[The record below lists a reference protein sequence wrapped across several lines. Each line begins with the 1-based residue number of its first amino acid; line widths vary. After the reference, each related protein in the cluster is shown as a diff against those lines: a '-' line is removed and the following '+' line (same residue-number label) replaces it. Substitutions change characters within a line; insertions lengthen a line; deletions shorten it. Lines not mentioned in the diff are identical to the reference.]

1 MKNGVMEGV
10 QKGRLRHLGRPKVP
24 MNMNDLRMSAVWT
37 EKYRPTRLSDI
48 KGHRRIKQLFERA
61 VAHEFRGFPPVILY
75 GPPGTG
81 KTSIAL
87 ALANE
92 AYPGISSHISS
103 LYLNASDERSIEVI
117 RERILQ
123 FTQTI
128 WPGVTRKFVIFD
140 EVETMTEP
148 AQASLRALLDDV
160 DRDGHMTAPLFIF
173 LCNSLYRVHPALRSR
188 CVALFCGHVPIVHVR
203 DTLVSIQKAEGVVEE
218 DIKIPSDLTFKIQRG
233 DLRSFV
239 AAIQFGNEL
248 NPWDEWFERLETSA
262 KHHKSIFVWED
273 GLKKAPFC
281 ILIRHVFLWMQ
292 EKKLLDK
299 TEAAA
304 NFVQTCLEVQDAPQ
318 PTVLAVIPPAWEA
331 VLNS

>member
-1 MKNGVMEGV
+1 MASTV
-10 QKGRLRHLGRPKVP
+10 
-24 MNMNDLRMSAVWT
+24 VWT
-37 EKYRPTRLSDI
+37 EKYRPTKLADI
-48 KGHRRIKQLFERA
+48 KGHRRIKQIFTLA
-61 VAHEFRGFPPVILY
+61 VKNGCVGFPPVILY

-92 AYPGISSHISS
+92 AYPDISPTIST

-123 FTQTI
+123 FTQTA

-160 DRDGHMTAPLFIF
+160 DREGHHTSPLFLF
-173 LCNSLYRVHPALRSR
+173 LCNSLYRVHTALRSR

-203 DTLVSIQKAEGVVEE
+203 DTLVSIQEAEGVTDPKV
-218 DIKIPSDLTFKIQRG
+218 PSDLTFKIQRG

-239 AAIQFGNEL
+239 AAVQFGNEL
-248 NPWDEWFERLETSA
+248 NPWDAWFSRLGKA
-262 KHHKSIFVWED
+262 ARGKSIYVWED
-273 GLKKAPFC
+273 GLEKSPFC

-292 EKKLLDK
+292 MNKLFDK
-299 TEAAA
+299 PAAA
-304 NFVQTCLEVQDAPQ
+304 EFVQACLEVQDAPIS
-318 PTVLAVIPPAWEA
+318 TVLDVIPPLWEKIIHT
-331 VLNS
+331 